1 MAITHPPLPKSHK
14 LAETNLY
21 NLEFATQMF
30 KALSDEARLRI
41 LNLIVKFGEMCISD
55 LELVLDYT
63 QTKSSRHLIYLKH
76 SSLLT
81 LRKKGQW
88 TFYYLNPK
96 FAQQLTVYIES
107 LSSDQVLKN
116 DIQTYNILF
125 SNRELAAYKMTQ
137 RKYPSSV
144 NRLS

>member
-1 MAITHPPLPKSHK
+1 MAD
-14 LAETNLY
+14 TNSY

-30 KALSDEARLRI
+30 KALSDEARLRV

-55 LELVLDYT
+55 LELVLDFT

-76 SSLLT
+76 SGLLNV
-81 LRKKGQW
+81 RKKGQW

-96 FAQQLTVYIES
+96 LAQQIGVYVDI
-107 LSSDQVLKN
+107 LKNDTTLKN

-137 RKYPSSV
+137 RRYY
-144 NRLS
+144 

>member
-1 MAITHPPLPKSHK
+1 
-14 LAETNLY
+14 
-21 NLEFATQMF
+21 MF
-30 KALSDEARLRI
+30 KALSDEARLRL

-55 LELVLDYT
+55 LELVLDFT

-76 SSLLT
+76 SALLNV
-81 LRKKGQW
+81 RKKGQW

-96 FAQQLTVYIES
+96 YSQQIVVYIGI
-107 LSSDQVLKN
+107 LNSDPTLKN

-137 RKYPSSV
+137 RKYPSSS